1 MSQITN
7 LAYFYE
13 RSRKVRGGRAVWV
26 KDSNGENRKNVL
38 LGGTILN
45 PNKGFGHLWAAQLV
59 QYTPAEGCLIFR
71 SFEVSENAAAE
82 ATTIKING
90 DGFSDAPEV
99 GMLLMAAPNALVKE
113 QVLPV
118 YAFTS
123 ANPADTSEIWAT
135 GKAAILSS
143 GSGETKVKVVENS
156 VAGWE
161 GKIFVI
167 KTDDPDAATFYT
179 LYEEDGVT
187 EANVKVKVGAQDGNA
202 LVAVSYTGQSAKV
215 LSVSYDADGQFFSV
229 TLDNALGVVTQ
240 GTILVEAAGEEKSAS
255 ASVLVPN
262 PNTFIEADVDLLP
275 TEGYGLDGT
284 ANYSISTVHDKE
296 AWIVKMQPLPKYVLA
311 KNRSYIKG
319 IFWI

>member
-71 SFEVSENAAAE
+71 SFEVSDAALAS
-82 ATTIKING
+82 ATTIKIKG

-99 GMLLMAAPNALVKE
+99 GQYIMIAPNNVGTSGN
-113 QVLPV
+113 
-118 YAFTS
+118 YAKIT
-123 ANPADTSEIWAT
+123 A
-135 GKAAILSS
+135 
-143 GSGETKVKVVENS
+143 VE
-156 VAGWE
+156 
-161 GKIFVI
+161 
-167 KTDDPDAATFYT
+167 
-179 LYEEDGVT
+179 
-187 EANVKVKVGAQDGNA
+187 
-202 LVAVSYTGQSAKV
+202 
-215 LSVSYDADGQFFSV
+215 YDAENAKFNV
-229 TLDNALGVVTQ
+229 TLASALGTALT
-240 GTILVEAAGEEKSAS
+240 GGEILVEADAAADAALAEPTGKAT
-255 ASVLVPN
+255 VLVPN

>member
-71 SFEVSENAAAE
+71 SFEVSDAALEN
-82 ATTIKING
+82 ATTIKIKG

-99 GMLLMAAPNALVKE
+99 GQYIMIAPNNVATSGN
-113 QVLPV
+113 
-118 YAFTS
+118 YAKIT
-123 ANPADTSEIWAT
+123 A
-135 GKAAILSS
+135 
-143 GSGETKVKVVENS
+143 VE
-156 VAGWE
+156 
-161 GKIFVI
+161 
-167 KTDDPDAATFYT
+167 
-179 LYEEDGVT
+179 
-187 EANVKVKVGAQDGNA
+187 
-202 LVAVSYTGQSAKV
+202 
-215 LSVSYDADGQFFSV
+215 YDAENAKFNV
-229 TLDNALGVVTQ
+229 TLASALGTALT
-240 GTILVEAAGEEKSAS
+240 GGEILVEADAAADAALEKPTGKAT
-255 ASVLVPN
+255 VLVPN
-262 PNTFIEADVDLLP
+262 PNTFIEADADLMP

-296 AWIVKMQPLPKYVLA
+296 AWIVKMQPLPKYVLD

>member
-13 RSRKVRGGRAVWV
+13 RSRKVRGGLAVWV

-71 SFEVSENAAAE
+71 SFEVSDAALAS
-82 ATTIKING
+82 ATTIKIKG

-99 GMLLMAAPNALVKE
+99 GQYIMIAPNNVATSGN
-113 QVLPV
+113 
-118 YAFTS
+118 YAKIT
-123 ANPADTSEIWAT
+123 A
-135 GKAAILSS
+135 
-143 GSGETKVKVVENS
+143 VE
-156 VAGWE
+156 
-161 GKIFVI
+161 
-167 KTDDPDAATFYT
+167 
-179 LYEEDGVT
+179 
-187 EANVKVKVGAQDGNA
+187 
-202 LVAVSYTGQSAKV
+202 
-215 LSVSYDADGQFFSV
+215 YDAENAKFNV
-229 TLDNALGVVTQ
+229 TLASALGTALT
-240 GTILVEAAGEEKSAS
+240 GGEILVEADAAADAALAEPTGKAT
-255 ASVLVPN
+255 VLVPN
-262 PNTFIEADVDLLP
+262 PNTFIEADADLMP

-296 AWIVKMQPLPKYVLA
+296 AWIVKMQPLPKYVLD